1 VIGSVRGGLVARI
14 FIIDDDEA
22 VRDSTQALLES
33 HGHEVHKCASAED
46 FLSRWNG
53 VAGCLIVDQTM
64 SGMTGLDLLEQLCD
78 QGDQTPALLITG
90 DRDPILEPR
99 AKRIGVKLLHKPVPE
114 DEFMFWVEIA
124 CRG

>member
-1 VIGSVRGGLVARI
+1 MIGSVSGGLVARI

-22 VRDSTQALLES
+22 VRDSTEALLES

-46 FLSRWNG
+46 FLSRRNG
-53 VAGCLIVDQTM
+53 VTACLLVDQTM
-64 SGMTGLDLLEQLCD
+64 SGMTGLDLLEQLYD

-90 DRDPILEPR
+90 NRDPILEPR
-99 AKRIGVKLLHKPVPE
+99 AKRIGVKLLLKPVPT
-114 DEFMFWVEIA
+114 DELMFWVEIA

>member
-1 VIGSVRGGLVARI
+1 VIGSVLGGLVARI

-22 VRDSTQALLES
+22 VRDSTEALLES
-33 HGHEVHKCASAED
+33 HDHEVHKCASAED

-53 VAGCLIVDQTM
+53 VAACLVVDQTM
-64 SGMTGLDLLEQLCD
+64 SGMTGLDLLEHLYD

-90 DRDPILEPR
+90 NRNPILEPR
-99 AKRIGVKLLHKPVPE
+99 AKRIGAKLLHKPVLV
-114 DEFMFWVEIA
+114 DEFMFWIEIA